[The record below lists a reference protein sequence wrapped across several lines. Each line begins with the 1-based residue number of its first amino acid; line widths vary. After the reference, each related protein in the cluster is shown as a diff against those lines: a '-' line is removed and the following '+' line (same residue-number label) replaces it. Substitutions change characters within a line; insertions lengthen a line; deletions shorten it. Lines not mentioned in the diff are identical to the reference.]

1 VRLPLNIARV
11 LIWLAACIFSLSVHA
26 KEFQSQELAA
36 LKDRIASF
44 SAAFETLDIKVIT
57 GVIPPKVKAYI
68 RDQAKLTDAQLEEG
82 MATVLKQTMEK
93 VKIISFKIEP
103 DKATSH
109 DISNDRT
116 YLLLPTET
124 VMSITEG
131 EKIVV
136 KSQTLAML
144 EGDTWYLVRINDAQQ
159 RMILGEVYPEFK
171 GVEFPDEQ
179 METIKE

>member
-1 VRLPLNIARV
+1 VRLSRYITRV
-11 LIWLAACIFSLSVHA
+11 LILLAACAFSLSVHA

-44 SAAFETLDIKVIT
+44 SAAFETLDIKVII

-68 RDQAKLTDAQLEEG
+68 RDQAKVTDAQLEEG
-82 MATVLKQTMEK
+82 MAAVLKKTMEQ
-93 VKIISFKIEP
+93 VKILSFKIEP
-103 DKATSH
+103 DEATSH
-109 DISNDRT
+109 DITDGRT

-131 EKIVV
+131 EKIIV

-159 RMILGEVYPEFK
+159 RMILGQVYPEFK

-179 METIKE
+179 METIEE